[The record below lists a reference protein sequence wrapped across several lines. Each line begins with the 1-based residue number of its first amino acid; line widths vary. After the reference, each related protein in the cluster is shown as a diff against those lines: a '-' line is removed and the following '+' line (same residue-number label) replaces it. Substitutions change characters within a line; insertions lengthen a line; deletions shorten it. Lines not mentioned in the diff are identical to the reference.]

1 MPNQP
6 IILRAQSLVQGLTLV
21 VDGFPTQQH
30 KLSSRTGGEPL
41 EDGREVTDHV
51 VAAPAQVV
59 LSGSVSSLGGGG
71 RTKAA
76 FQAIRKIQMESE
88 PVRVVTEWE
97 TYPEMVITRC
107 EPVSVGLGMRFELE
121 LREILRVPIAAG
133 ATVPTGAMAGS
144 AAGRSGEVAR
154 GRVPLG
160 IVTSVL

>member
-6 IILRAQSLVQGLTLV
+6 IILRCAILVQGLVLF
-21 VDGFPTQQH
+21 VDGFPSHQH

-59 LSGSVSSLGGGG
+59 LKGSVSDLRGGS
-71 RTKAA
+71 RTRDA
-76 FQAIRKIQMESE
+76 FQAIRRIHKASE

-133 ATVPTGAMAGS
+133 ATVPTGAMTGS
-144 AAGRSGEVAR
+144 AAGRAGEVAR

-160 IVTSVL
+160 DTRDIL